1 MALTENKPNREHNE
15 QLHFARSERLTEHR
29 KQDCSRITRTRPGQ
43 EYAQYDFRKGE
54 HNIILVGLFFFSS
67 FPKCTWRAGAETFVL
82 SFHSAGS
89 CPRCMAGC
97 CCCCYCCQ
105 LSNLSPLPLAHSQ
118 TFALSMAVSF
128 CALSASASVFES
140 CLKSEK
146 TSATRRR

>member
-1 MALTENKPNREHNE
+1 MSSCI
-15 QLHFARSERLTEHR
+15 LHAARDGTQR
-29 KQDCSRITRTRPGQ
+29 KQDCSRITRTGE

-54 HNIILVGLFFFSS
+54 HNIILVGLFFSS
-67 FPKCTWRAGAETFVL
+67 FTFCSFHEMHLASRGRKTFVL

-89 CPRCMAGC
+89 CPRCMAC

-105 LSNLSPLPLAHSQ
+105 LSNLSPLPLSLTSTHS
-118 TFALSMAVSF
+118 LSF
-128 CALSASASVFES
+128 YALSASASEFES

>member
-54 HNIILVGLFFFSS
+54 HNIILVGLFFFLLLLQNA
-67 FPKCTWRAGAETFVL
+67 PGEQGQKHFVL

-97 CCCCYCCQ
+97 CCCYCCQ
-105 LSNLSPLPLAHSQ
+105 LSNLSPLS
-118 TFALSMAVSF
+118 LSHTHLPSLWLS
-128 CALSASASVFES
+128 LSA
-140 CLKSEK
+140 L
-146 TSATRRR
+146 